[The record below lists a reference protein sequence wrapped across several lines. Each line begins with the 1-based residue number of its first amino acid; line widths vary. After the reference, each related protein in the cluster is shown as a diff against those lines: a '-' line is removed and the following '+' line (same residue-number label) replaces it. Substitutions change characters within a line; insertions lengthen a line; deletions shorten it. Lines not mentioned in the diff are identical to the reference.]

1 MNRFL
6 LFLLLS
12 YPALGQTT
20 LHLKSLNPDRTA
32 GMRTLSSPPK
42 RRALVRSHLLVQYG
56 DTPTAN
62 QLSQLQDRGVA
73 VLGYIPDFGFAISTD
88 DGTVLD
94 DLGLQWYGR
103 LEAGEK
109 LSSDYLASVSG
120 DGTGFFV
127 AEFYPDVD
135 MNDARAIASDAG
147 LFILENLDL
156 VPNHLLLF
164 GSLDQL
170 ASLAEWDEVSY
181 IFPASDDLVQ
191 RVSVQA
197 CAGAL
202 TAQGPVGQS
211 VAKVG
216 EGWDG
221 PGRGGADLLY
231 AFTSLTSKL
240 PADATK
246 SEIARAFAE
255 WAKYA
260 KLTFTPSTVTNG
272 PRTLAVLF
280 ASGAHGDPYPF
291 DGPGGVL
298 AHTFYPYPVNP
309 EPIAGDMHFDND
321 ESWKIGADIDLYS
334 VALHETGHALGLGHS
349 DKPGTIMY
357 PYYRRATVLSQ
368 EDIGAILTLYAA
380 QDGTPTSPPPPTPNP
395 APPPTPSPVPTP
407 VPTTVQIQSPV
418 TGPSYA
424 TAASTI
430 ILTGIASD
438 SRGIDRVTWT
448 NSQSGSGQAI
458 GTTSWTT
465 GPIAL
470 KPGINLL
477 VVTAFA
483 QGGTQAVARLQV
495 SYSKPASGPDTTPPS
510 LAIVSPASV
519 MVYTSAQTIVF
530 TGTSRDN
537 VGVAAIT
544 WSNSN
549 GGSGVAYGT
558 ENWTTPPIPLLI
570 GDNTIIIRA
579 SDAAGNSSWRS
590 AVVTRR

>member
-6 LFLLLS
+6 LFLLLACS
-12 YPALGQTT
+12 ALGQTT
-20 LHLKSLNPDRTA
+20 LHMKSLSPERTA
-32 GMRTLSSPPK
+32 EMHTFSSPAK
-42 RRALVRSHLLVQYG
+42 RRALTRSHMLVQFG
-56 DTPTAN
+56 GAPTAD

-73 VLGYIPDFGFAISTD
+73 LLRYIPDFGFAISAD
-88 DGTVLD
+88 DGATLD

-103 LEAGEK
+103 LEAVEK
-109 LSSDYLASVSG
+109 LSADYLASVAD

-127 AEFYPDVD
+127 VEFYPDVD
-135 MNDARAIASDAG
+135 LNDARAIVSDAG
-147 LFILENLDL
+147 LFVVENLDL
-156 VPNHLLLF
+156 LPNHLLLF
-164 GSLDQL
+164 GSLDAL
-170 ASLAEWDEVSY
+170 SSLSEWDEVSY
-181 IFPASDDLVQ
+181 VFPASDDLVQ
-191 RVSVQA
+191 RVPVQA

-202 TAQGPVGQS
+202 TAQGQVGQS

-240 PADATK
+240 PADAAK

-260 KLTFTPSTVTNG
+260 KLTFTPTNVTNG

-280 ASGAHGDPYPF
+280 ASGAHGDAYPF

-309 EPIAGDMHFDND
+309 EPIAGDLHFDND
-321 ESWKIGADIDLYS
+321 ESWKIGADTDLYS

-349 DKPGTIMY
+349 DKPGTVMY

-380 QDGTPTSPPPPTPNP
+380 QDGTPASQPPPTPNP
-395 APPPTPSPVPTP
+395 MPIPNPAPAPAPTAI
-407 VPTTVQIQSPV
+407 QIQSPV
-418 TGPSYA
+418 TGASYT

-430 ILTGIASD
+430 VLAGIASD
-438 SRGIDRVTWT
+438 SKGIDHINWT
-448 NSQSGSGQAI
+448 NSQGGSGQAI
-458 GTTSWTT
+458 GGASWTT

-477 VVTAFA
+477 TVTAFA
-483 QGGTQAVARLQV
+483 PGGAQAIARLQV
-495 SYSKPASGPDTTPPS
+495 TYSKAASGPDTTPPS
-510 LAIVSPASV
+510 LTIVSPASV
-519 MVYTSAQTIVF
+519 VVYTSAQTIVF
-530 TGTSRDN
+530 TGTARDN
-537 VGVAAIT
+537 VGVAAVT
-544 WSNSN
+544 WANSN
-549 GGSGVAYGT
+549 GGSGVSGGT
-558 ENWTTPPIPLLI
+558 ENWTTPPIPLLV
-570 GDNTIIIRA
+570 GDNTITIRA
-579 SDAAGNSSWRS
+579 SDAAGNISWRS
-590 AVVTRR
+590 VVVTRR